1 MIACSLFVIGPGAN
15 AEDVPP
21 ASEVVLLDQDYT
33 ALGAVPGNV
42 VLANNLEATISAS
55 LGFNGAAG
63 AIEYR
68 TAGTQKGS
76 VFVGIEPFVNGNLS
90 ISLKVSSDYWG
101 SGLYITG
108 STFQVYTQTLADG
121 RARVYSQYYTSPS
134 QVAYSS
140 YDVPVSALVN
150 GVNTI
155 NIEVSGTG
163 KSVRVYHDS
172 TRSVTTPMHPW
183 NVQNLPYDPLTLPMV
198 RFTNEKSSRATW
210 ISSFLYGVRETVSG
224 GPVTPVP
231 GDDLVPF
238 GIDVPRAEGNQNGAA
253 YMAER
258 GHVGVVWA
266 DEYYLDNLPEV
277 IPFQQAL
284 LDQGWELGIHYSR
297 SLNTLSTVEAL
308 AYMEEVYDQVYQTF
322 GRAPTTWCSFE
333 NKDNLTHA
341 RYAYESLGM
350 LWRNAQWYIPNGGSL
365 VENTWP
371 AFWSMISGAQM
382 VTPSFTHFTDQT
394 GTVSAYAIGYSHF
407 TNWVDNYAGK
417 SIVGFNEYY
426 HRISNQVD
434 TKIQYQSYTPGEEL
448 KFTVQCN
455 EFPSRLLINF
465 SGAGDAVVKKNGAV
479 LTSPGD
485 YQVVGD
491 DRIVLLGQSGDRF
504 EITSSGAPDVPSA
517 PTLRG
522 TPGNA
527 QATLSWDPPSTA
539 GPGDLT
545 YHLFR
550 DNASVWSGSA
560 TNYTDTGLTN
570 GRSYSYAVAA
580 NNSVGWGPNS
590 TAVTI
595 VPASTP
601 GAPLNLT
608 ATSGNKLVDLSW
620 SPPSSNGGS
629 NITGYNIYRG
639 TAPGEGTLL
648 ATVGDVNNYTD
659 PELTNGMT
667 YHYTVSAVNA
677 VGEGVRSVEVSAT
690 PAAVPSAPQG
700 LLATSG
706 DAQVNLTWSAPLDDG
721 GNAITGYKVY
731 RGTAAGAGTLLAT
744 LGSGLFYTDG
754 EVING
759 QTYYYS
765 VSAVTAIGEGAR
777 TEELPATP
785 AAAATVPSSPQSL
798 VAVEGNAQVTLTWAA
813 PSSNGGSAITNYTI
827 FRGTAPGEGTLLVT
841 TGDVLTY
848 TDAGVT
854 NGQTYYYAVC
864 AINNIGAGPR
874 SAEASATPVAPSS
887 NDFDYILINS
897 GTAVE
902 ITGYHGANNAMVIPS
917 SIEGKPVT
925 SIGVRAFN
933 QNVSLTSATIPG
945 TVLSIGTYAFL
956 GCSALTSVTMYDGVT
971 SIGER
976 AFYQCTA
983 LSSVI
988 MPGSVRT
995 IGGYAFYSCI
1005 NLRSITIPEGVT
1017 SVGDGA
1023 FSGCSALTQV
1033 TVPASATYIG
1043 GYAFEGCAGLTSV
1056 TLAGGTTYIGA
1067 RAFYQDAALVSV
1079 TVLGN
1084 VTSIGDAAFAY
1095 CSGLTSMTISGDVRS
1110 VGNYSFYGC
1119 SRLGSM
1125 VMTGTTY
1132 IGARAFYQDAALV
1145 SVTVLGNVTS
1155 IGDAAFAYCSGLT
1168 SMTISGDVRS
1178 VGNYSFYGCSRLGS
1192 MVMTG
1197 TTYIGTKAFQQ
1208 CTALTSV
1215 TIPGSVVSI
1224 GSYAFTQCT
1233 SLVSINMANG
1243 VVSLGDG
1250 AFSYCSA
1257 LAAVTIPASVTYIG
1271 NYTFYQ
1277 CTSLTQM
1284 IFEGNAPVCGGHWI
1298 DGHNA
1303 SLKAYYFEGATGFT
1317 TPTWQGITT
1326 VSQPRP

>member
-21 ASEVVLLDQDYT
+21 ASEVVLLDQEYT

-121 RARVYSQYYTSPS
+121 RARVYSQYYTSTS

-183 NVQNLPYDPLTLPMV
+183 NVQNLPYDPLTLPMI

-224 GPVTPVP
+224 GPVTPAP

-258 GHVGVVWA
+258 GYVGVVWA
-266 DEYYLDNLPEV
+266 DEYYLENQPEV

-284 LDQGWELGIHYSR
+284 LDQGWELGIHYSK
-297 SLNTLSTVEAL
+297 SLNTLSTAEAL

-322 GRAPTTWCSFE
+322 GRAPTSWCSFE

-371 AFWSMISGAQM
+371 AFWSMISDAQM

-407 TNWVDNYAGK
+407 TNWVDSYAGK

-426 HRISNQVD
+426 HRIWNQVD
-434 TKIQYQSYTPGEEL
+434 TRVHYQSYTPGEEL

-455 EFPSRLLINF
+455 EFPSRLLIDF
-465 SGAGDAVVKKNGAV
+465 SGAEDAVVKKNGAV
-479 LTSPGD
+479 LSSSGD

-522 TPGNA
+522 APGNA
-527 QATLSWDPPSTA
+527 QATLSWDPPSTV

-570 GRSYSYAVAA
+570 GLSYSYTVAA

-595 VPASTP
+595 VPATTPDAPGDLIATP
-601 GAPLNLT
+601 GN
-608 ATSGNKLVDLSW
+608 GLVDLSW
-620 SPPSSNGGS
+620 SPPPSNGGS
-629 NITGYNIYRG
+629 NITGYSIYRGTAPGGGTLLATVGDVYDYTDAGVSNGMTYYYAVSAMNAAGEGVRSSEVSATPAAAAAVPSSPQSLVAVIGNAQVALTWSAPSSDGGSAITNYAIYRG

-648 ATVGDVNNYTD
+648 VTLGDVLAYTD
-659 PELTNGMT
+659 TD
-667 YHYTVSAVNA
+667 VS
-677 VGEGVRSVEVSAT
+677 
-690 PAAVPSAPQG
+690 
-700 LLATSG
+700 
-706 DAQVNLTWSAPLDDG
+706 
-721 GNAITGYKVY
+721 
-731 RGTAAGAGTLLAT
+731 
-744 LGSGLFYTDG
+744 
-754 EVING
+754 NG
-759 QTYYYS
+759 QTYYYT
-765 VSAVTAIGEGAR
+765 VRAV
-777 TEELPATP
+777 
-785 AAAATVPSSPQSL
+785 
-798 VAVEGNAQVTLTWAA
+798 
-813 PSSNGGSAITNYTI
+813 NG
-827 FRGTAPGEGTLLVT
+827 V
-841 TGDVLTY
+841 
-848 TDAGVT
+848 
-854 NGQTYYYAVC
+854 
-864 AINNIGAGPR
+864 GAGPG
-874 SAEASATPVAPSS
+874 SEEASAMPVAPSS
-887 NDFDYILINS
+887 NDFNYELING

-902 ITGYHGANNAMVIPS
+902 ITGYHGANRAMTVPS
-917 SIEGKPVT
+917 TIEGKPVT
-925 SIGVRAFN
+925 SIRARAFY
-933 QNVSLTSATIPG
+933 QNASLTSAIIPG
-945 TVLSIGTYAFL
+945 TVLSIGNYAFL
-956 GCSALTSVTMYDGVT
+956 GCTGLTSVTMYDGVT

-976 AFYQCTA
+976 VFHQCTA
-983 LSSVI
+983 LTSVI
-988 MPGSVRT
+988 VPGSVRT
-995 IGGYAFYSCI
+995 IGNYAFYSCTG
-1005 NLRSITIPEGVT
+1005 LRSITIPEGVT

-1023 FSGCSALTQV
+1023 FSVCSGLIQV
-1033 TVPASATYIG
+1033 TVPASVVYIG
-1043 GYAFEGCAGLTSV
+1043 GYAFYGCVGLTSV
-1056 TLAGGTTYIGA
+1056 TLAGGTTSIGA
-1067 RAFYQDAALVSV
+1067 RAFYQSTALASI
-1079 TVLGN
+1079 TVPGN
-1084 VTSIGDAAFAY
+1084 VTSIGDSAFAY
-1095 CSGLTSMTISGDVRS
+1095 CSGLTSVTISGNVRS
-1110 VGNYSFYGC
+1110 IGNYSFYGC

-1125 VMTGTTY
+1125 
-1132 IGARAFYQDAALV
+1132 A
-1145 SVTVLGNVTS
+1145 
-1155 IGDAAFAYCSGLT
+1155 
-1168 SMTISGDVRS
+1168 
-1178 VGNYSFYGCSRLGS
+1178 
-1192 MVMTG
+1192 MTG
-1197 TTYIGTKAFQQ
+1197 TTYIGTRAFQQ
-1208 CTALTSV
+1208 CTALASV
-1215 TIPGSVVSI
+1215 IVPGSVVSI

-1233 SLVSINMANG
+1233 SLVSMTIANG

-1250 AFSYCSA
+1250 AFSSCSA
-1257 LAAVTIPASVTYIG
+1257 LVTVTIPASVTYIG

-1277 CTSLTQM
+1277 CTGLTQM
-1284 IFEGNAPVCGGHWI
+1284 IFEGNAPACGGYWI

-1303 SLKAYYFEGATGFT
+1303 SLKVYYYEGATGFT

-1326 VSQPRP
+1326 VSRPRP

>member
-1 MIACSLFVIGPGAN
+1 
-15 AEDVPP
+15 
-21 ASEVVLLDQDYT
+21 
-33 ALGAVPGNV
+33 
-42 VLANNLEATISAS
+42 
-55 LGFNGAAG
+55 
-63 AIEYR
+63 
-68 TAGTQKGS
+68 
-76 VFVGIEPFVNGNLS
+76 
-90 ISLKVSSDYWG
+90 
-101 SGLYITG
+101 
-108 STFQVYTQTLADG
+108 
-121 RARVYSQYYTSPS
+121 
-134 QVAYSS
+134 
-140 YDVPVSALVN
+140 
-150 GVNTI
+150 
-155 NIEVSGTG
+155 
-163 KSVRVYHDS
+163 
-172 TRSVTTPMHPW
+172 
-183 NVQNLPYDPLTLPMV
+183 
-198 RFTNEKSSRATW
+198 
-210 ISSFLYGVRETVSG
+210 
-224 GPVTPVP
+224 
-231 GDDLVPF
+231 
-238 GIDVPRAEGNQNGAA
+238 VPRAEGNQNGAA

-284 LDQGWELGIHYSR
+284 LDQGWELGIHYSK
-297 SLNTLSTVEAL
+297 SLNTLSTAEAL

-322 GRAPTTWCSFE
+322 GRAPTSWCSFE

-371 AFWSMISGAQM
+371 AFWSMISDAQM

-455 EFPSRLLINF
+455 DFPSRLLINF

-491 DRIVLLGQSGDRF
+491 DRIVLLGRSGDRF

-522 TPGNA
+522 APGNA
-527 QATLSWDPPSTA
+527 QTTLSWDPPSTV

-560 TNYTDTGLTN
+560 TNYTDTELTN

-601 GAPLNLT
+601 DAPGDLI
-608 ATSGNKLVDLSW
+608 ATPGNGLVDLSW

-629 NITGYNIYRG
+629 NITGYSIYRG

-659 PELTNGMT
+659 TELTNGMT

-721 GNAITGYKVY
+721 GNVITGYKVY

-744 LGSGLFYTDG
+744 LGSELSYTDD

-785 AAAATVPSSPQSL
+785 AAAATVPSVPQSL
-798 VAVEGNAQVTLTWAA
+798 VVVGGTAQVALTWSA
-813 PSSNGGSAITNYTI
+813 PSSDGGSPITAYRI
-827 FRGTAPGEGTLLVT
+827 YRGTGIGGETLLTAV
-841 TGDVLTY
+841 GNVLTY
-848 TDAGVT
+848 TDTGVT
-854 NGQTYYYAVC
+854 NGLTYYYVVSAV
-864 AINNIGAGPR
+864 NGVGEGPR
-874 SAEASATPVAPSS
+874 SAEASATPVAPPS
-887 NDFDYILINS
+887 NDFDYVLINS

-902 ITGYHGANNAMVIPS
+902 ITGYHGANKAMVIPN

-925 SIGVRAFN
+925 SIGVRAFD

-945 TVLSIGTYAFL
+945 TVLSIGNYAFL
-956 GCSALTSVTMYDGVT
+956 GCTALTSVTMFDGVT
-971 SIGER
+971 NIGER

-988 MPGSVRT
+988 IPGSVRA
-995 IGGYAFYSCI
+995 IGNYAFYSCI
-1005 NLRSITIPEGVT
+1005 SLGSIAIPEGVT

-1023 FSGCSALTQV
+1023 FSYCSALTQV
-1033 TVPASATYIG
+1033 TVPASVTSIG

-1067 RAFYQDAALVSV
+1067 RAFYQDTALVSV
-1079 TVLGN
+1079 TVHGN

-1095 CSGLTSMTISGDVRS
+1095 CSGLTSMTISG
-1110 VGNYSFYGC
+1110 N
-1119 SRLGSM
+1119 
-1125 VMTGTTY
+1125 
-1132 IGARAFYQDAALV
+1132 
-1145 SVTVLGNVTS
+1145 
-1155 IGDAAFAYCSGLT
+1155 
-1168 SMTISGDVRS
+1168 VRS

-1257 LAAVTIPASVTYIG
+1257 LTAVTIPASVTYIG